1 MVKTMATDE
10 KDFLARWSRR
20 KQAAREG
27 LGEPEPDASQPPA
40 ETQGTEA
47 AAPETSE
54 AAGEDAF
61 ADVDFDAL
69 DYGSDYT
76 RFMGK
81 DVPEMVQRRAL
92 RALWRSDPVLANVD
106 GLNDYDEDFTNA
118 ARAVEHLVTAYK
130 TGGQGYRTDEEMAA
144 LEADDKAE
152 AEAQAAR
159 QSDET
164 ESAEVGPDDAEAN
177 RAAREDAGPDD
188 PADSDTHEPEPGR
201 GPTSQA

>member
-1 MVKTMATDE
+1 MTTDE

-20 KQAAREG
+20 KQAARDG
-27 LGEPEPDASQPPA
+27 FGEPEPEAPDVPA
-40 ETQGTEA
+40 KTQGTEA
-47 AAPETSE
+47 AAPETGESPS
-54 AAGEDAF
+54 EDAY

-144 LEADDKAE
+144 LEAADEKTE
-152 AEAQAAR
+152 AAR

-164 ESAEVGPDDAEAN
+164 ESAQVGSDNAEAN
-177 RAAREDAGPDD
+177 RAARDDAGPDD
-188 PADSDTHEPEPGR
+188 MPDEDAKEPEPDR
-201 GPTSQA
+201 GSTSQA

>member
-40 ETQGTEA
+40 ETETAEA

-61 ADVDFDAL
+61 ADVDFEAL

-130 TGGQGYRTDEEMAA
+130 TGQGYRTDEEMAA

-152 AEAQAAR
+152 AEARAAR

-164 ESAEVGPDDAEAN
+164 ERAEVDPENATMSEAEHDDASPDDAA
-177 RAAREDAGPDD
+177 DAHT
-188 PADSDTHEPEPGR
+188 AEQEPGH

>member
-40 ETQGTEA
+40 ETETAEA

-61 ADVDFDAL
+61 ADVDFEAL

-130 TGGQGYRTDEEMAA
+130 TGQGYRTDEEMAA

-152 AEAQAAR
+152 AEARAAR

-164 ESAEVGPDDAEAN
+164 ESAEVEPDDAQQGAFDDASPDNVADAEA
-177 RAAREDAGPDD
+177 E
-188 PADSDTHEPEPGR
+188 EQEPGR
-201 GPTSQA
+201 GSTSQA

>member
-1 MVKTMATDE
+1 MTSDE

-27 LGEPEPDASQPPA
+27 LAEPEPESPEVPA
-40 ETQGTEA
+40 EMQSTEA
-47 AAPETSE
+47 AAPETGE
-54 AAGEDAF
+54 AASEDAY

-69 DYGSDYT
+69 DYASDYT

-144 LEADDKAE
+144 LEAEETAE
-152 AEAQAAR
+152 AEARAAV
-159 QSDET
+159 QSDDT
-164 ESAEVGPDDAEAN
+164 DSAEVGSDTPHQAARDDSNPDDVAEA
-177 RAAREDAGPDD
+177 DAGEQEPDGG
-188 PADSDTHEPEPGR
+188 S
-201 GPTSQA
+201 TSQA

>member
-1 MVKTMATDE
+1 MVKTMATDD

-40 ETQGTEA
+40 ETETAEA

-54 AAGEDAF
+54 AACEDAF
-61 ADVDFDAL
+61 ADVDFEAL

-144 LEADDKAE
+144 LEAEDKAE
-152 AEAQAAR
+152 AEARAAR

-164 ESAEVGPDDAEAN
+164 ESAEVGSDNAEAN
-177 RAAREDAGPDD
+177 RAAREDAGPDN
-188 PADSDTHEPEPGR
+188 PADSDTEEPEPGR
-201 GPTSQA
+201 GPTSQV